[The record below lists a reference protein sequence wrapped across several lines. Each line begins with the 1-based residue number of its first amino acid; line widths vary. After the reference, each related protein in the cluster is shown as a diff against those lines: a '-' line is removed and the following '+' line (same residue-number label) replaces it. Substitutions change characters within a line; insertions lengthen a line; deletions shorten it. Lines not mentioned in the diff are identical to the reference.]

1 MRMEELSDSRYI
13 KGTDT
18 VERYLLNLVQEY
30 FKNSNIASTTSR
42 EYVIKK
48 AVERM
53 KEEITFDSIGV
64 LSITLPDGEVRTG
77 AVTITLEDLNGEP
90 LISPKL
96 TAFNVNFGT
105 EAKTACEGDDPRLSD
120 ARKPL
125 EHQHEISDIIGL
137 EGILSTLT
145 GKIERVDGFLHNHTN
160 KNVLDMLVYTGSNS
174 TIDLTILETLE
185 DKIMKIVDEIR
196 QEIIDYRQEINDKI
210 TDINNKIS
218 EVKTQINNLK
228 QYILDTNKEYYELSK
243 KHTDESIKK
252 AQDEINDA
260 LDNLITV
267 DMLIDVLEVAN
278 NSYTLAGSMEF
289 DLDNVLD
296 FANGGKKQ
304 DVYVDIDSSILA
316 ALTSRKQN
324 LKDCQIEIIMQYM
337 DDTAGKM
344 VYGTLPHIMFKDNL
358 IDGSIQLSTLYT
370 NNQIMVS
377 LDSASLTIPSAIK
390 EARIIYNV
398 YSKQEVSLG

>member
-42 EYVIKK
+42 EYVIKR

-64 LSITLPDGEVRTG
+64 LSITLPDGEMRTG

-105 EAKTACEGDDPRLSD
+105 EAKTACEGNDPRLSD

-125 EHQHEISDIIGL
+125 KHEHEISDIIGL

-145 GKIERVDGFLHNHTN
+145 GKIERVDGFLHEHANS
-160 KNVLDMLVYTGSNS
+160 NVLNMLVYTGDNS

-185 DKIMKIVDEIR
+185 DKIIAIVEQIR
-196 QEIIDYRQEINDKI
+196 KEIITYKEDINNKI
-210 TDINNKIS
+210 TDINQKIID
-218 EVKTQINNLK
+218 VKNQISDLK
-228 QYILDTNKEYYELSK
+228 QYILNTNKEYYELSK
-243 KHTDESIKK
+243 KHTDDSITEAK
-252 AQDEINDA
+252 DEINA
-260 LDNLITV
+260 TIENLVTRA
-267 DMLIDVLEVAN
+267 MLADVLEVAN
-278 NSYTLAGSMEF
+278 NTYTLAGSMEF
-289 DLDNVLD
+289 DLNTVLN
-296 FANGGKKQ
+296 FSGTNKQ
-304 DVYVDIDSSILA
+304 EVVIDISTDITTAIA
-316 ALTSRKQN
+316 ARKQ
-324 LKDCQIEIIMQYM
+324 LLEDCQIEMYMQYK
-337 DDTAGKM
+337 DSETNKV
-344 VYGTLPHIMFKDNL
+344 VYGTLPYIMFNDN
-358 IDGSIQLSTLYT
+358 IVDGSIQLGTLYA
-370 NNQIMVS
+370 NNQILVS
-377 LDSASLTIPSAIK
+377 FDSVSMNVPADIK
-390 EARIIYNV
+390 DARIIYNV
-398 YSKQEVSLG
+398 YSKQEVTIG

>member
-42 EYVIKK
+42 EYVIKR

-64 LSITLPDGEVRTG
+64 LSITLPDGEMRTG

-105 EAKTACEGDDPRLSD
+105 EAKTACEGNDPRLSD

-125 EHQHEISDIIGL
+125 KHEHEISDIIGL

-145 GKIERVDGFLHNHTN
+145 GKIERVDGFLHEHANS
-160 KNVLDMLVYTGSNS
+160 NVLNMLVYTGDNS

-185 DKIMKIVDEIR
+185 DKIIAIVEQIR
-196 QEIIDYRQEINDKI
+196 KEIITYKE
-210 TDINNKIS
+210 DINNKITNINQKIID
-218 EVKTQINNLK
+218 VKNQISDLK
-228 QYILDTNKEYYELSK
+228 QYILNTNKEYYELSK
-243 KHTDESIKK
+243 KHTDDSITEAK
-252 AQDEINDA
+252 DEINA
-260 LDNLITV
+260 TIENLVTRA
-267 DMLIDVLEVAN
+267 MLADVLEVAN
-278 NSYTLAGSMEF
+278 NTYTLAGSMEF
-289 DLDNVLD
+289 DLNTVLN
-296 FANGGKKQ
+296 FSGTNKQ
-304 DVYVDIDSSILA
+304 EVIIDISTDIITAIA
-316 ALTSRKQN
+316 ARKQ
-324 LKDCQIEIIMQYM
+324 LLEDCQIEMYMQYK
-337 DDTAGKM
+337 DSETNKV
-344 VYGTLPHIMFKDNL
+344 VYGTLPYIMFNDNVV
-358 IDGSIQLSTLYT
+358 DGSIQLGTLYA
-370 NNQIMVS
+370 NNQILVS
-377 LDSASLTIPSAIK
+377 FDSVSMNIPADIK
-390 EARIIYNV
+390 DARIIYNI
-398 YSKQEVSLG
+398 YSKQEVTIG

>member
-42 EYVIKK
+42 EYVIKR

-64 LSITLPDGEVRTG
+64 LSITLPDGEMRTG

-105 EAKTACEGDDPRLSD
+105 EAKTACEGNDPRLSD

-125 EHQHEISDIIGL
+125 KHEHEISDIIGL

-145 GKIERVDGFLHNHTN
+145 GKIERVDGFLHEHANS
-160 KNVLDMLVYTGSNS
+160 NVLNMLVYTGDNS

-185 DKIMKIVDEIR
+185 DKIIAIVEQIR
-196 QEIIDYRQEINDKI
+196 KEIITYKEDINNKI
-210 TDINNKIS
+210 TDINQKIID
-218 EVKTQINNLK
+218 VKNQISDLK
-228 QYILDTNKEYYELSK
+228 QYILNTNKEYYELSK
-243 KHTDESIKK
+243 KHTDDSITEAK
-252 AQDEINDA
+252 DEINA
-260 LDNLITV
+260 AIENLVTRA
-267 DMLIDVLEVAN
+267 MLADVLEVAN
-278 NSYTLAGSMEF
+278 NTYTLAGSMEF
-289 DLDNVLD
+289 DLNTVLN
-296 FANGGKKQ
+296 FSGTNKQ
-304 DVYVDIDSSILA
+304 EVVIDISTDIITAIA
-316 ALTSRKQN
+316 ARKQ
-324 LKDCQIEIIMQYM
+324 LLEDCQIEMYMQYK
-337 DDTAGKM
+337 DSETNKV
-344 VYGTLPHIMFKDNL
+344 VYGTLPYIMFNDNVV
-358 IDGSIQLSTLYT
+358 DGSIQLGTLYA
-370 NNQIMVS
+370 NNQILVS
-377 LDSASLTIPSAIK
+377 FDSVSMNIPADIK
-390 EARIIYNV
+390 DARIIYNV
-398 YSKQEVSLG
+398 YSKQEVTIG